1 MEEIPEGE
9 EEPPEEDLEELPYK
23 TGAERLE
30 LDVELEPSLL
40 DEEDGGALEEEQR
53 EEPTIKHYRL
63 LTPLSSR
70 NQREVMAVFVDM
82 YLRLRAEGKY
92 NSYTPTSP
100 ENSGQ
105 QP

>member
-1 MEEIPEGE
+1 MKVKRSPLKTQRNCRTRPELKGHV
-9 EEPPEEDLEELPYK
+9 EP
-23 TGAERLE
+23 
-30 LDVELEPSLL
+30 EPSLL